1 MVNNWGRTT
10 YSSSSVSWATSG
22 TVMLPETSSPLDVLP
37 VVKRKEK
44 DHVCISLLLI
54 WQLLVCSYPIK
65 RTRELETNFNVEQ
78 GDDFSLSLGDINIA
92 FNAQDLVNFSRHI
105 ALASREDCKLVVEV
119 FLGPFTSVLVDPVPV
134 VGVVED
140 HCG

>member
-1 MVNNWGRTT
+1 
-10 YSSSSVSWATSG
+10 
-22 TVMLPETSSPLDVLP
+22 MLPETSSPLVVLP

-44 DHVCISLLLI
+44 DHVYISLLLI
-54 WQLLVCSYPIK
+54 WQFLVCSYPIK

-78 GDDFSLSLGDINIA
+78 GDDLPLSLGDINIA

-105 ALASREDCKLVVEV
+105 ALASREDCELVVEV